1 MLQTKASWLTT
12 TLLLGRN
19 VLAKVAASLMTV
31 TRSDTR
37 CSNGSFG
44 WMGSLPPDIQRRLL
58 PGFFCEASSASEQ
71 PCDIGV
77 VSRRVSVYRH
87 IGMKNFFVQPALCMG
102 LCIFSVSCCIDAAQQ
117 RRQPTAG
124 SRSTRPA
131 RQTYFC
137 DSGPVCAWTS
147 EPL

>member
-1 MLQTKASWLTT
+1 MPLWIDLAALQILDARMDLLAGWARCLLTSKEDFC
-12 TLLLGRN
+12 L
-19 VLAKVAASLMTV
+19 VF
-31 TRSDTR
+31 
-37 CSNGSFG
+37 FG
-44 WMGSLPPDIQRRLL
+44 
-58 PGFFCEASSASEQ
+58 EASSASEQ

-117 RRQPTAG
+117 RRQPTAR